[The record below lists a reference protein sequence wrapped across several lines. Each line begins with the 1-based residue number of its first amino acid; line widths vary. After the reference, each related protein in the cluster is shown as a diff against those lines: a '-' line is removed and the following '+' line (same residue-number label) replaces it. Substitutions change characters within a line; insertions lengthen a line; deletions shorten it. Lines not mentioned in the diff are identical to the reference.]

1 MCSLVL
7 CQCQVMHKNAQTQP
21 SNPSAS
27 LPTYLLGTTVDFF
40 LLSWSSVKID
50 FFFLNKANK
59 QNACH
64 QMINVQLV
72 ADCSKDCILLKCDPS
87 FGLHGDC

>member
-7 CQCQVMHKNAQTQP
+7 CQCQVMHKKAQTQP

-40 LLSWSSVKID
+40 LLFWSSVKID
-50 FFFLNKANK
+50 FFLNKANK
-59 QNACH
+59 QKS
-64 QMINVQLV
+64 LSS
-72 ADCSKDCILLKCDPS
+72 DDKCAVS
-87 FGLHGDC
+87 CRLFKRLHFVEM